1 MHFKFFKSTPK
12 LLKLSANSQ
21 ETFTLL
27 SLNLRHWDVIT
38 DKAEG
43 RILSK
48 RWQVTV
54 CPQRPA
60 DRVGKTIFVG
70 MKGRMEKKMK
80 KSSKSE
86 CPADHRPQRKG
97 ISGMMGAR
105 LLSAWKVRR
114 WVLFFLRSL
123 GAVFLQVGS
132 GTTYVRIL
140 VKIAYCL
147 PSPRTI
153 QSEFPGQDPRVCIL
167 ISRAT
172 IVS

>member
-1 MHFKFFKSTPK
+1 MHFKFFQSTPK
-12 LLKLSANSQ
+12 LLRLSSNSQ

-60 DRVGKTIFVG
+60 DYVGKTIFVG

-86 CPADHRPQRKG
+86 CPADTDHRERG
-97 ISGMMGAR
+97 
-105 LLSAWKVRR
+105 
-114 WVLFFLRSL
+114 F
-123 GAVFLQVGS
+123 QV
-132 GTTYVRIL
+132 
-140 VKIAYCL
+140 
-147 PSPRTI
+147 
-153 QSEFPGQDPRVCIL
+153 
-167 ISRAT
+167 
-172 IVS
+172 

>member
-80 KSSKSE
+80 S
-86 CPADHRPQRKG
+86 PANQNVLLTTDHRERG
-97 ISGMMGAR
+97 
-105 LLSAWKVRR
+105 
-114 WVLFFLRSL
+114 F
-123 GAVFLQVGS
+123 QV
-132 GTTYVRIL
+132 
-140 VKIAYCL
+140 
-147 PSPRTI
+147 
-153 QSEFPGQDPRVCIL
+153 
-167 ISRAT
+167 
-172 IVS
+172 